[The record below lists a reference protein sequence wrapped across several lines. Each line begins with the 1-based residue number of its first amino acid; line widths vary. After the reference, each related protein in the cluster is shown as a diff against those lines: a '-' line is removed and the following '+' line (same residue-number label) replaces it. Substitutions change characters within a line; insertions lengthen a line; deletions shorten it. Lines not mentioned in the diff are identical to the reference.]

1 MNEIVIFE
9 YQILRIMD
17 IQAEKLQ
24 LIEWLARL
32 NDIRIIQEIKSL
44 KKETDK
50 NLFKRYKDQDLVNRA
65 EASMQDIEAGRTT
78 KLSDFK
84 TEIESWKQSRG
95 TK

>member
-1 MNEIVIFE
+1 MKSLSLN
-9 YQILRIMD
+9 YQILGIMD

-32 NDIRIIQEIKSL
+32 NDIKIIQEIKSL

-50 NLFKRYKDQDLVNRA
+50 NLFKRYTDQDLVNRA
-65 EASMQDIEAGRTT
+65 EASTQDIEAGRIT

-84 TEIESWKQSRG
+84 TEIEIWKQSRG